1 MDVSE
6 NVMFGFDTACK
17 VFFVL
22 RLLFLRFLI
31 LFMPLANAFCHFRVK
46 VAFVVKKVESL
57 IHINNNVEEQLDTSA
72 RCERCRDH
80 RHAKE
85 FAELCIVDIVAAFF
99 GFVEHVQGAHHAQ
112 VHIYELRGEVEVA
125 LDVAC
130 VNNIDYNI
138 WRVLDYLLAYIKFL
152 G

>member
-1 MDVSE
+1 MYVAEYVVLRLDA
-6 NVMFGFDTACK
+6 TRK
-17 VFFVL
+17 VFFMF

-31 LFMPLANAFCHFRVK
+31 LFVPLANAFCHFGVK

-57 IHINNNVEEQLDTSA
+57 IH
-72 RCERCRDH
+72 H
-80 RHAKE
+80 RHAEE
-85 FAELCIVDIVAAFF
+85 FTELCIVDIVAAFF

-152 G
+152 GRVG